1 VLDEDLSDQF
11 PVFRLLSEGA
21 VDLLVGHMTLADEDL
36 TNRSPASAL
45 RSYALLAL
53 LLDGVSQ
60 PGPETALRREPAGL
74 LGERA
79 IERRSGD
86 EAAVDENLS
95 EPAFGP
101 PLLGER
107 ARNVLVGEKSAHD
120 QQLAQSAP
128 PCLIVD
134 ERLTHAPPW

>member
-1 VLDEDLSDQF
+1 
-11 PVFRLLSEGA
+11 
-21 VDLLVGHMTLADEDL
+21 MTLADEDL

-60 PGPETALRREPAGL
+60 PGLETALRLEPAGL

-79 IERRSGD
+79 IERCDGD
-86 EAAVDENLS
+86 EPAVDEDLS

-101 PLLGER
+101 PLFGER
-107 ARNVLVGEKSAHD
+107 ARDILVGEKSAHD
-120 QQLAQSAP
+120 EQLA
-128 PCLIVD
+128 
-134 ERLTHAPPW
+134 